1 MRSSYLLF
9 NIIIAATLA
18 AIIIYFGIYPLF
30 GDYALHCAVKQ
41 ATGHP
46 CIGCGL
52 TRGIHQALLFH
63 FDDALKWNESS
74 LLILSFLVIT
84 IILRGVTSLLVLKTL
99 SLKRLR
105 IILFID
111 LTISIC
117 LYLFCFRHFFTSQI
131 LK

>member
-9 NIIIAATLA
+9 NIIIAAILA
-18 AIIIYFGIYPLF
+18 AIIIYCGIYPIF
-30 GDYALHCAVKQ
+30 GDSAVKCAVEQ

-52 TRGIHQALLFH
+52 TRGIHQAILFH
-63 FDDALKWNESS
+63 FDKALQWNSNSLLVFAFLLITIMLRGIIS
-74 LLILSFLVIT
+74 LLILK
-84 IILRGVTSLLVLKTL
+84 IIAE
-99 SLKRLR
+99 KRLR
-105 IILFID
+105 TILSID
-111 LTISIC
+111 LVFSLC

>member
-9 NIIIAATLA
+9 NLIIAATLA

-30 GDYALHCAVKQ
+30 GDYAVKCEVLK

-52 TRGIHQALLFH
+52 TRGIHQAILFH
-63 FDDALKWNESS
+63 FNDALKWNSS
-74 LLILSFLVIT
+74 SILILSFLLIT
-84 IILRGVTSLLVLKTL
+84 IMVRGITSMFVLKTL

-105 IILFID
+105 LVLFID
-111 LTISIC
+111 LTFSVC
-117 LYLFCFRHFFTSQI
+117 FYLYCFRHFFTSQI
-131 LK
+131 FK

>member
-18 AIIIYFGIYPLF
+18 AIIIYCGIYPIF
-30 GDYALHCAVKQ
+30 GDHAVKCAVEQ

-52 TRGIHQALLFH
+52 TRGIHQALLLH
-63 FDDALKWNESS
+63 FDKALLWNSKS
-74 LLILSFLVIT
+74 LLVLAFLVIT
-84 IILRGVTSLLVLKTL
+84 VILRGITSLLVMKTIAER
-99 SLKRLR
+99 RLR
-105 IILFID
+105 IILFMDIAFS
-111 LTISIC
+111 LC
-117 LYLFCFRHFFTSQI
+117 LYLFCFRHFFTNQI